1 MSKKSKQTQQQN
13 QSYNNTTS
21 YAYQPGASSPDIDS
35 LRNATF
41 DVDPSIASNFAAA
54 RNRIANT
61 FNNPIGGD
69 YTPAMRDAILRSSYR
84 DLGQQQAETHSQA
97 YNQNQG
103 ARFGQRATVASMT
116 APKLVSTGSS
126 GTGAASGT
134 TTMVQPF
141 DWAGLATGAA
151 SGAAA

>member
-21 YAYQPGASSPDIDS
+21 YAYQPGASSGDIDS
-35 LRNATF
+35 LRDFNF
-41 DVDPSIASNFAAA
+41 DVDPSIASSFAAT

-134 TTMVQPF
+134 TTMSQPMWP
-141 DWAGLATGAA
+141 DLVAGAATGAA
-151 SGAAA
+151 A